1 MLHFNN
7 KYFFFSI
14 NYLANPHNRYNNL
27 FILRYKKFFF
37 YNLSLINYSMNISL
51 KFIQAVS
58 RGNGAIFILHTMRNL
73 ESIRRLR
80 ILRTAYLYSSLGA
93 NKGLISNFKH
103 QNKVKGYKTFK
114 EKKLDSIPP
123 SAIIFL
129 NPSDH
134 FYEIKEIQ
142 NYQIVSLGV
151 SSAHYG
157 AGNLFNYNIYGAS
170 NLREFYNNLFTTLF
184 LLHVFLGYKERYLG
198 IYSKFFTKFSSLR
211 NSRLLRRYRAFS
223 YLKLFTFNFRR
234 RQILRVKQRRLRKAQ
249 RVREKRVLRKKRG
262 KPKDWLRKKLYPV
275 KMVFVPSRKKVRKF
289 LKYYKKLHGQESYD
303 IYYKKLHYVKNFRFK
318 RIKTFLHRFDW
329 ERRILRKLSIQRR
342 SDKKLVK
349 LRRKGNLNVFNP
361 RNYRK
366 VTRWVKKRRLRFL
379 KSNERK
385 RYYAHKIHR
394 FNERSRSTWILNNRM
409 YNSYTRLMTYSFYK
423 KHKRRFFNKY
433 RNRFFKFNVYR
444 KLKVGRPIPLRPI
457 VEKTRKVPY
466 HLFRKS
472 DLQDQR
478 DFDHNVN
485 TFFNPTKNIL
495 DFSNIKPK
503 KFKVLAGSVKELE
516 DFRRLIREK
525 SRERNQAPLRKYYT
539 TVIQVSEKM
548 SKMGSRYMNAKRLR
562 RRARRAIR
570 RTDFRKKST
579 HELQWIGFFLRK
591 KLLLKKKKMPQYYNH
606 KERAASLANKFK
618 RWVSSI
624 KQKKNKKK
632 RKKSINK

>member
-80 ILRTAYLYSSLGA
+80 ILRTAYLYSSIGA
-93 NKGLISNFKH
+93 HKGLISNFKH
-103 QNKVKGYKTFK
+103 QNKIKGYKSIK
-114 EKKLDSIPP
+114 QKKLDSIPP

-157 AGNLFNYNIYGAS
+157 AGNLFNYNIYGSS

-198 IYSKFFTKFSSLR
+198 IYSKFFTKFSFLR

-234 RQILRVKQRRLRKAQ
+234 RQILRAKQRRLRKAQ
-249 RVREKRVLRKKRG
+249 LVREKRRLKKKRG
-262 KPKDWLRKKLYPV
+262 KAKDWLRKKLYPARL
-275 KMVFVPSRKKVRKF
+275 VFVPSKKKTRKYLKKYKKVR
-289 LKYYKKLHGQESYD
+289 GQESHD
-303 IYYKKLHYVKNFRFK
+303 ILYKRLHYVKNFRFK
-318 RIKTFLHRFDW
+318 RILIFKSKFEW
-329 ERRILRKLSIQRR
+329 ENKILRKLAIQRR

-385 RYYAHKIHR
+385 RYYSHKIHR
-394 FNERSRSTWILNNRM
+394 FNERSRSTWILNSRM
-409 YNSYTRLMTYSFYK
+409 YNTYTRLMTYSFYK
-423 KHKRRFFNKY
+423 PYKRRFFNRY
-433 RNRFFKFNVYR
+433 RNRFYKFNTYR
-444 KLKVGRPIPLRPI
+444 KLKVGRNVPLRPV
-457 VEKTRKVPY
+457 VEKIKKPPFYRFRKLDIQDNIAQEYNNNNWYKQKKSLVDFSAIKPAKFKKLMAPQKEFDKFR
-466 HLFRKS
+466 HIIRVASRAMRAKSNLRKLFTGLIQLSERHTKLFRMKLS
-472 DLQDQR
+472 GR
-478 DFDHNVN
+478 MR
-485 TFFNPTKNIL
+485 
-495 DFSNIKPK
+495 PK
-503 KFKVLAGSVKELE
+503 T
-516 DFRRLIREK
+516 RRAFYR
-525 SRERNQAPLRKYYT
+525 R
-539 TVIQVSEKM
+539 
-548 SKMGSRYMNAKRLR
+548 NAK
-562 RRARRAIR
+562 IPINSFKW
-570 RTDFRKKST
+570 DNFY
-579 HELQWIGFFLRK
+579 LQK
-591 KLLLKKKKMPQYYNH
+591 NLLIKKKRIPSFFTNSTKANH
-606 KERAASLANKFK
+606 IANKFK
-618 RWVSSI
+618 RWVM
-624 KQKKNKKK
+624 KTK
-632 RKKSINK
+632 RKKFKKINK